1 MITATHIDTAY
12 AELRSAMRTHQ
23 EWAQLLA
30 EAKYELETTKRQGLA
45 NGTIEGKNPEMREA
59 AAQQMLSAHYAV
71 VAELESAVEKAQLV
85 LDLAKLEVERIRL
98 HLRYQEVTLLAASS
112 AIARQALSAEVAHA

>member
-23 EWAQLLA
+23 EWAQMLA
-30 EAKYELETTKRQGLA
+30 EAKHELETTKRQGLA

-59 AAQQMLSAHYAV
+59 AAQQMLSAHYAA
-71 VAELESAVEKAQLV
+71 VAELESAGSKAQLV

-98 HLRYQEVTLLAASS
+98 HLRYAELYPL
-112 AIARQALSAEVAHA
+112 LSALADLAEVDHA